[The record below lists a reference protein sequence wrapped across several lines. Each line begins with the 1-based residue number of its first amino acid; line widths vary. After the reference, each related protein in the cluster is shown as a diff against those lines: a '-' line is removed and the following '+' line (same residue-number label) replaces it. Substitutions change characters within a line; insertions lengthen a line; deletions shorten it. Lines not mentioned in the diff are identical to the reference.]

1 MSVSSSSPYPS
12 PPGVVPRPLGR
23 GIFACPKAPGLWRC
37 LMRLW
42 ACSPLIQASAA
53 PAVASSVAIFPPAVL
68 SLLSPR
74 TSAAPPAAATWWWE
88 RASAAGA
95 VTGARR
101 PQPLPASPAPPCQ
114 DLGTGPGNRNGPPAA
129 APPLASRGL
138 PGPGHQRHALTLSVL
153 RSRSCC
159 VPSPRRPE
167 PRAEPPGGWAST
179 LVSFCSL
186 SE

>member
-114 DLGTGPGNRNGPPAA
+114 DLGTGTALPRCPS
-129 APPLASRGL
+129 LASRGL
-138 PGPGHQRHALTLSVL
+138 PRPGHQRHARTLSVL
-153 RSRSCC
+153 RSRSCR

-167 PRAEPPGGWAST
+167 PSGAEPPGGWAST